1 MEKQRK
7 RQRKGRKF
15 KLNCLVMESPFQ
27 VSLILYLD
35 SIECV
40 PRGKKERL
48 NPSIRSGKGAQSS
61 SLRDRLARLQCRSVN
76 TQDASRPHRPLH
88 AGLGTHL
95 SSEGACRRKLAHK
108 VIARSPRKCKT
119 VPLPRGGTRPQV
131 HSPFENVVKLCILL
145 PETYSHIR
153 DFAKILRGFK
163 DFMCP
168 THTLH
173 SCLKTWRTFLL
184 RALLLF
190 TCFFLAD
197 FPGVKTLFFFF
208 FFLM

>member
-61 SLRDRLARLQCRSVN
+61 SLREGLARLQCRSIN

-88 AGLGTHL
+88 TGFGIHQPL
-95 SSEGACRRKLAHK
+95 EEACRRKLAHK
-108 VIARSPRKCKT
+108 VIVRSPRKCKM
-119 VPLPRGGTRPQV
+119 VPLPRGRTRPQV
-131 HSPFENVVKLCILL
+131 HSPFENVINLCILL
-145 PETYSHIR
+145 PETYSH
-153 DFAKILRGFK
+153 
-163 DFMCP
+163 
-168 THTLH
+168 
-173 SCLKTWRTFLL
+173 
-184 RALLLF
+184 
-190 TCFFLAD
+190 
-197 FPGVKTLFFFF
+197 V
-208 FFLM
+208 